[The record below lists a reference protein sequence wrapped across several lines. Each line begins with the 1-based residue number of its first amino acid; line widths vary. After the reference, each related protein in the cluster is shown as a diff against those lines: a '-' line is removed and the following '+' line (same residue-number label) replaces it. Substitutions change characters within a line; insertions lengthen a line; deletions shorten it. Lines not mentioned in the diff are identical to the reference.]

1 MNNITQKLS
10 EWAINKIKTEY
21 KDDIALLI
29 AIENHSVNN
38 DGHGECFDYF
48 IPATER
54 GFQLSQTFIVEGV
67 GHDLYPRSWER
78 TEKTANLIDPCTVCL
93 DNAKIL
99 YYRSEDDKNRFLE
112 LKKLL
117 SENLNNSEFM
127 YKRVLEKLDNSM
139 KLYQTMIFE
148 NELYRVRTA
157 AGYITN
163 YLSDIVFYLN
173 KTYFKDWRNGHIAEL
188 KKLKYLPHNFEEYYT
203 AIINAKAIDELK
215 SLSYLLIDVTRKFI
229 SIHKP
234 DIKSQEMDVDYQS
247 FADWYQELSLTWRRL
262 RFYCDTNNAEQAF
275 DDACYLQN
283 ELILVKDEYGIDIDK
298 VDLLGYFN
306 AEDLACIRK
315 RAEELEKYVIEQIE
329 KNGVKISKYDTIDD
343 FLKKN

>member
-10 EWAINKIKTEY
+10 EWVINKIKTEY

-29 AIENHSVNN
+29 ATENHSVNN
-38 DGHGECFDYF
+38 DGHGECFDYY
-48 IPATER
+48 IPATDR
-54 GFQLSQTFIVEGV
+54 GFELSQTFIVEGV

-99 YYRSEDDKNRFLE
+99 YYRNEDDKNRFLE

-127 YKRVLEKLDNSM
+127 YKRVLEKLDNAM
-139 KLYQTMIFE
+139 KLYQTMVFE
-148 NELYRVRTA
+148 SKMYRIRTA
-157 AGYITN
+157 AGYIAD

-173 KTYFKDWRNGHIAEL
+173 KTYFKDWRNGHITEL
-188 KKLKYLPHNFEEYYT
+188 QKLKYLPHNFIEYYA
-203 AIINAKAIDELK
+203 AIIKAKTIDEIK
-215 SLSYLLIDVTRKFI
+215 TLSFLLIDVTRKFI
-229 SIHKP
+229 SNHKP
-234 DIKSQEMDVDYQS
+234 DIKSQEMDVDYQG

-283 ELILVKDEYGIDIDK
+283 ELILVKDEYGIEIDK

-306 AEDLACIRK
+306 AEDLTYIRK
-315 RAEELEKYVIEQIE
+315 RAEELEMYVIEQIE